1 MHRDSFGG
9 RPSGRPV
16 IGLLVD
22 WLEDNYQNTV
32 VSGVADAARE
42 LDVDLICFTGGVLRS
57 PYRFAAQRNAIY
69 DLAGPENV
77 DGLLIMSGTLGN
89 AVGPDELARWCERY
103 RPLPIC
109 SIAVPLPNIPSVLV
123 DNATGMRELVV
134 HLVEAH
140 GYRRIAFVRGPEA
153 NDESERRYRVY
164 RDVLA
169 EHDLVL
175 DPRLVVV
182 GGFQR
187 AASAEAVG
195 RLCDEHRTP
204 LDAVVAASDS
214 MALGAI
220 DALRARGLRVPEDV
234 AVAGFDDVDEAR
246 FTTPP
251 LTTVRQPLYEQG
263 RRAVETLLAM
273 LHGHAVPEQVTL
285 HTELVPRQSCRCAR
299 RGAPRGPA
307 SERWLPGAGFESVFA
322 AHRARALAG
331 MALAARGPAHAVD
344 EDWGTRILDAFTTD
358 LLGVTT
364 GALAITFEGIVRRVI
379 GAGGDAAAWQ
389 DVLSV
394 LRREALPAM
403 GDDPDLRARAE
414 DLLHEIRLLVADVA
428 ESAQAQHRLDVERWA
443 RDLSGTS
450 EALVTT
456 FDVGSLVRAAAA
468 RLPRLRIQSCFMSL
482 YERGEPTAESSRL
495 VLSHD
500 AAQAPAE
507 EPIAVGIPSPSA
519 PGDDGGRAPKSPAEL
534 VFPSRQLVPRG
545 TLPDRRATFV
555 VQPLF
560 FKEDQLGFVLF
571 EMGPREGTI
580 YEALREQIS
589 AALKGALLVQQV
601 VEKDREQQHLLA
613 DLEKRARQLEE
624 AYRAIQENQE
634 KLLISEKL
642 ASLGRLTASIVHEMN
657 TPLAAVRAAL
667 VDLGKLVTEYQDSV
681 GDAEVTVDDHGEI
694 GKEMRQTIGLASS
707 AAERAALFVR
717 GIKAQTRDMGPH
729 EGRAFNVVSSIREAL
744 LLLGHA
750 TRKGNCRAVFEPPAE
765 QIELFGSP
773 VRFSQVVTN
782 LVENAVDASLA
793 KGGGPINVLVTI
805 QDKGL
810 TLEVGDAGTGIPPEV
825 LPRIFEPMFTTK
837 PFGQGTGLGLSIVHD
852 IVTGDF
858 GGSVVV
864 DSQLGAGTTFTVR
877 FPHARDR

>member
-42 LDVDLICFTGGVLRS
+42 LGVDLICFTGGVLRS

-77 DGLLIMSGTLGN
+77 DGLLIMAGTLGN
-89 AVGPDELARWCERY
+89 AVGPEELARWCERY

-109 SIAVPLPNIPSVLV
+109 SIAVPLPGVPSVLV

-134 HLVEAH
+134 HLIEAH
-140 GYRRIAFVRGPEA
+140 GYRRIAFIRGPEA

-169 EHDLVL
+169 EHDLEL
-175 DPRLVVV
+175 DPRLVVF

-195 RLCDEHRTP
+195 LLCDEHRGP

-234 AVAGFDDVDEAR
+234 AVAGFDDVEEAR

-263 RRAVETLLAM
+263 RRAVETLLSM
-273 LHGHAVPEQVTL
+273 LQGRAVPEQVTL
-285 HTELVPRQSCRCAR
+285 HTELVTRQSCRCAR

-307 SERWLPGAGFESVFA
+307 SERWLPGADFASVFE
-322 AHRARALAG
+322 HSRPRALAG
-331 MALAARGPAHAVD
+331 MALAARGPTHAID
-344 EDWGTRILDAFTTD
+344 DDWGISVLDAFTTD
-358 LLGVTT
+358 LLRVTT
-364 GALAITFEGIVRRVI
+364 GALAVTFEGLVRRVI
-379 GAGGDAAAWQ
+379 AAGGDAAAWQ

-403 GDDPDLRARAE
+403 GDQPELRARAE

-428 ESAQAQHRLDVERWA
+428 EGAQAQHRLEVERWA

-468 RLPRLRIQSCFMSL
+468 RLPRLRILSCFMSL
-482 YERGEPTAESSRL
+482 YERGEPAAESSRL
-495 VLSHD
+495 VLSYD
-500 AAQAPAE
+500 AARPAAGEPRPGGLFAPE
-507 EPIAVGIPSPSA
+507 SL
-519 PGDDGGRAPKSPAEL
+519 DGL
-534 VFPSRQLVPRG
+534 VFPSRQLAPRG

-589 AALKGALLVQQV
+589 AALKGALLVQEV
-601 VEKDREQQHLLA
+601 VEKDREQQRLLA
-613 DLEKRARQLEE
+613 DLEKRARQLED

-681 GDAEVTVDDHGEI
+681 GDAEVTVADHGEI

-729 EGRAFNVVSSIREAL
+729 EGRAFNVVSGIREAL

-782 LVENAVDASLA
+782 LVENAVYASLA
-793 KGGGPINVLVTI
+793 KGGGTIRVLVTI
-805 QDKGL
+805 QEGGL
-810 TLEVGDAGTGIPPEV
+810 TLEVADAGTGIPAEV

-877 FPHARDR
+877 FPHGRDR